1 MTAVSPSGLTI
12 LLSLPQFA
20 SPGRLWVLLVIP
32 AFLLLYLIGIRL
44 KGRTGVR
51 FTNTAVLGAVMPRQS
66 QWRRHVA
73 VAMSLASLAALTLAW
88 ARPVGLEKVPRERAT
103 VVVVIDVSQSMAAVD
118 VKPNRLDVA
127 KQAALR
133 FIDSLPSQYNV
144 SVVALSGTPQI
155 VMPPSID
162 RDAIRRAIDHLQ
174 LTDGTAIGAAITTA
188 LQAIKQAPLGPGKA
202 AAPAMIV
209 MLTDGT
215 NTDGGDPMTAA
226 ATAAQAKVP
235 IYTIAYGTD
244 NGYVDLD
251 AQRFRVPPDPA
262 LLKRI
267 SALTGGREVSAES
280 AGQLDSAYKDLK
292 SSVGYESVRREV
304 TAQYA
309 MYALG
314 FAVVAALGAVSM
326 AGRWP

>member
-1 MTAVSPSGLTI
+1 MTGAAATGLTV
-12 LLSLPQFA
+12 LVTLPHFA
-20 SPGRLWVLLVIP
+20 NPGRLWVLLVIP
-32 AFLLLYLIGIRL
+32 LFLLLYLIGIRL
-44 KGRTGVR
+44 KGRSSVR

-73 VAMSLASLAALTLAW
+73 VAMSLASLVALTLAW
-88 ARPVGLEKVPRERAT
+88 ARPMGLEKVPRQRAT
-103 VVVVIDVSQSMAAVD
+103 VVVVIDVSQSMGAVD
-118 VKPNRLDVA
+118 VKPNRLAVA
-127 KQAALR
+127 KQSALT

-144 SVVALSGTPQI
+144 AVVALSGKPQI

-162 RDAIRRAIDHLQ
+162 RDAIRRAIDHLE
-174 LTDGTAIGAAITTA
+174 LTDGTAIGDAITTS
-188 LQAIKQAPLGPGKA
+188 LQAIKQAPPGPNKSP
-202 AAPAMIV
+202 APAMIV
-209 MLTDGT
+209 LLSDGT
-215 NTDGGDPMTAA
+215 NTVGSDPMAGAA
-226 ATAAQAKVP
+226 KPEQAKVP

-251 AQRFRVPPDPA
+251 SQRYRVPPDPA
-262 LLKRI
+262 LLRRI

-292 SSVGYESVRREV
+292 SSVGYELVRREV